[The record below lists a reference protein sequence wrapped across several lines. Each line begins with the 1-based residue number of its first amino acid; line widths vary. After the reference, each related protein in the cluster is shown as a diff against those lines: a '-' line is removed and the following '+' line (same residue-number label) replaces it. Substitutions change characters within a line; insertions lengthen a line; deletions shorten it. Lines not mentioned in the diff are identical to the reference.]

1 MECQSILAY
10 PPPFLSGF
18 SNNPPVQK
26 TLYTFGGKGL
36 SESEVSFPEHNTARA
51 PNRISRFIVHP
62 LSRLW
67 LKTSRFH
74 SWLKYRTQ
82 NLSPIFQRDR
92 HRSFQG
98 HLCLPLENL
107 RRSNQ
112 VMRYGVRA
120 ISSTRIRLPMLVT
133 IKELKKYWNFVM
145 RTWTERLK
153 PKDWFPS
160 QPLLCWF

>member
-1 MECQSILAY
+1 MECQSILAF
-10 PPPFLSGF
+10 PPPFFIRFLKQSAGLYIPLVERDSARVRYLS
-18 SNNPPVQK
+18 Q
-26 TLYTFGGKGL
+26 
-36 SESEVSFPEHNTARA
+36 NTTRA
-51 PNRISRFIVHP
+51 PNRISWFIVHP
-62 LSRLW
+62 SSRLW

-120 ISSTRIRLPMLVT
+120 ISSTRIRLQMLVT
-133 IKELKKYWNFVM
+133 IRELKKYWNFVM
-145 RTWTERLK
+145 RTWAERLK